1 MGKKRK
7 KIFFN
12 EKEKEIITKEKTEE
26 IKTEEV
32 KTEKKENKKS
42 IPTQTK
48 RVFEDSIKK
57 VI

>member
-12 EKEKEIITKEKTEE
+12 EKEKEIIIEEKTEE
-26 IKTEEV
+26 EV
-32 KTEKKENKKS
+32 KPEKKENKKS

-57 VI
+57 VM

>member
-26 IKTEEV
+26 IKP
-32 KTEKKENKKS
+32 EKKENKKS
-42 IPTQTK
+42 IPTQTR

-57 VI
+57 VM